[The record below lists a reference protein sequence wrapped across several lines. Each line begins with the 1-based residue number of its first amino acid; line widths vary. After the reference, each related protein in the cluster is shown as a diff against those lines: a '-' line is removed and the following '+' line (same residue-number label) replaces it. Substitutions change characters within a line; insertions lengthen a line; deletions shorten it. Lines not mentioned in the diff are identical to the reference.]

1 MKLNYGDFAA
11 QQVSERIGTPVDT
24 LTTLKAI
31 PADRRVAG
39 QIFLVLADNSLWKF
53 HSSSTLTGDDVL
65 VATPGAG
72 SGRFLRMPGAD
83 KFELAFTF
91 ATADAAVLLT
101 MQAGQELAVE
111 RVLWRISADM
121 TGGTASAIGVSSN
134 KTTPTNW
141 STKGDILGGA
151 TGDVAATLVA
161 SGGLLAGTIGAD
173 MDTLTKTRGLVLKA
187 TDTLKF
193 DRITSAFTAG
203 SGSVVVVG
211 TLMRNDGA

>member
-1 MKLNYGDFAA
+1 MKLNYGDIAA
-11 QQVSERIGTPVDT
+11 QQVSERIGTPVAT
-24 LTTLKAI
+24 LAALKSI
-31 PADRRVAG
+31 PADRRVNG
-39 QIFLVLADNSLWKF
+39 QLFLCLADNTLWKY
-53 HSSSTLTGDDVL
+53 HSSSSITGDDVL
-65 VATPGAG
+65 VATPDAG
-72 SGRFLRMPGAD
+72 SGRFLRMPGAG

-121 TGGTASAIGVSSN
+121 TGGAASAIGVSSN

-141 STKGDILGGA
+141 STKGDVHGGA
-151 TGDVAATLVA
+151 AGDVAATLVA
-161 SGGLLAGTIGAD
+161 SGGLIAGTIGAD
-173 MDTLTKTRGLVLKA
+173 MDTLTKTRGLILRS

-203 SGSVVVVG
+203 SGAVVVVG